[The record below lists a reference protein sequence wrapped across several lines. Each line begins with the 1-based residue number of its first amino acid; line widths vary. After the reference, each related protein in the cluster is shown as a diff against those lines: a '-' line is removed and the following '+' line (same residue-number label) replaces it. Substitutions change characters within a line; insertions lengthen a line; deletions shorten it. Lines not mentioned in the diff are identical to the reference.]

1 MKTKVTTKEEQIK
14 ANKKKITTKDI
25 TYISLFSVIIA
36 ICSWIS
42 IPTLVPFTLQ
52 TFAVFTAL
60 ALLGGKRGTICIA
73 IYILLGSV
81 GLPVFANFKGGL
93 GALLGPTGGYIIG
106 FLALGLVYWLMT
118 ELISDRLPVKIVAMV
133 LGNILCYA
141 LGTLWFVPVY
151 SKMVEPIGI
160 ISALLMCVTPYI
172 IVDLI
177 KLALALIISNKL
189 KKHM

>member
-1 MKTKVTTKEEQIK
+1 MKTKATTKKEQ
-14 ANKKKITTKDI
+14 ITTKDI

-42 IPTLVPFTLQ
+42 VPTLVPFTLQ
-52 TFAVFTAL
+52 TFAVFTSL
-60 ALLGGKRGTICIA
+60 ALLGGKKGTISIA

-93 GALLGPTGGYIIG
+93 GALLGATGGYIIG
-106 FLALGLVYWLMT
+106 FLALGLVYWIMT
-118 ELISDRLPVKIVAMV
+118 EMISDRLSVKIVAMI

-141 LGTLWFVPVY
+141 LGTLWFVQVY
-151 SKMVEPIGI
+151 SKTVEPIGI
-160 ISALLMCVTPYI
+160 MSALLMCVTPYI
-172 IVDLI
+172 VVDLI